1 MDIKECSRVLQL
13 EVGASREAVESAYC
27 RLLERWHP
35 DRIKPA
41 GDPAAVQEA
50 NRMVQQINEAYR
62 TLGKVAPA
70 TAPAASAKPGFVQ
83 PIEAPPPANRPTS
96 APPPPKPAPT

>member
-1 MDIKECSRVLQL
+1 MDIKECYRVLEL
-13 EVGASREAVESAYC
+13 EIGASREAVEASYC

-41 GDPAAVQEA
+41 GDPEGLRQARLVLE
-50 NRMVQQINEAYR
+50 RVNEAYL

-70 TAPAASAKPGFVQ
+70 AAAKPPVS
-83 PIEAPPPANRPTS
+83 APPAS
-96 APPPPKPAPT
+96 APPPPTRPAPAWV